1 VERNFTAERSDQLWL
16 ADITYLRTFA
26 GFCHVALAIDAM
38 WNKALQGLFIGCTE
52 QERVDC
58 GAVAR
63 GLRLPWRREPLPH
76 AAGLRADP
84 RRGARAAL
92 RGDRIGKRTPGEQ

>member
-1 VERNFTAERSDQLWL
+1 VERNFTAERPDQLWL
-16 ADITYLRTFA
+16 ADITYVRTFA
-26 GFCHVALAIDAM
+26 GFCHVALVIDVVG
-38 WNKALQGLFIGCTE
+38 NKALQGLFIGRME
-52 QERVDC
+52 QERVDR